1 MKINRLIRFLTL
13 PFGISL
19 VFGALFSIRLADG
32 KDKAIAA
39 YAYEGTPLPTSGTL
53 SSGTYYLSSDLTVSS
68 QLRITSGDVIVNLN
82 GWTLNGGG
90 RDKGIF
96 YVTGG
101 TLTVNGKDDETGKRG
116 ALNNGGG
123 YYPGSGYSYGG
134 ALYITAGGA
143 TLSDLDIT
151 NCQSNW
157 GGAIHMSNS
166 AVTLNNCN
174 LSNNIDTNGYG
185 FYGAISV
192 GNSSTAGQGLT
203 VNGGEMFS
211 NNAAIYLGDKAKATI
226 NGVNIH
232 DNDYYGARVATNEGE
247 GGLTITGNT
256 IIKDNDPSSSRNL
269 VINNNAAK
277 VGIVSELGNDA
288 YIGVT
293 ISGGDAKG
301 VFTSGWST
309 IMGDAEPSDY
319 FFSDSSSYAID
330 LQNGEACV
338 TEAVASVSVGASA
351 KGYAKI
357 TSAIS
362 AWNSAAS
369 GATLTLLKDVTI
381 SSTINVSTTKTLD
394 LNGYGINASGISSN
408 TDYAILVNNGG
419 NLTLNDSGNTTHY
432 FTHERYKGYDAG
444 LATVCDK
451 ATYDAASEDSR
462 GTFEGGYLTGLS
474 IVKGEVSQSGFF
486 KIEENSSVTMN
497 GGTIIGI
504 YADYSSS
511 CVCSNGTFIM
521 NDGNMIYNV
530 NARGCIN
537 ARSGILTINGGNISH
552 NTDKSSK
559 NTGRTG
565 ALWLNNLNNPT
576 YTIRGGTITNN
587 VAINGAINTQSDI
600 AIEGNP
606 VIKDNIGVGTDEN
619 SDAPMNIVLS
629 YGIES
634 KLNFVGEYTSSEPL
648 GVSIYMDNVSDVT
661 NSADVSFN
669 NRNNVVSDNPDY
681 AIGMYPSNHAKA
693 GQLFYKGVET
703 INVIDAIDSIGPLTY
718 DGGKDDSLQDIITA
732 IDGYNN
738 LPQADKDFI
747 DGINKDVL
755 DHDVLVYNHVDKA
768 GDLIKAIPEAS
779 DSQEYYDAVDAA
791 LAAYNALTEEEKAIL
806 NAALD
811 FQYKKTLDDN
821 VAAKEVIEIIQGIGE
836 VTYKGGQDD
845 SKDDI
850 ETAIDAYDNLTE
862 EQKAIVDNTN
872 KDDLDDAK
880 ETYDNVDEAVN
891 LINSIGDI
899 NHGGD
904 NDSEEAIAAARE
916 AYDALSAEEKAL
928 VSSYNDSTQALED
941 AEEVYDVLVKI
952 DDAGDDEEKI
962 KTAREAY
969 DALTPEQKDKVSEE
983 HAQKLTAAIKH
994 SRDANIIFIVFLILF
1009 ILLIVSGL
1017 FVMYV
1022 LLKRRKDDSN
1032 NNNKQVKLASVT
1044 GSLPFVILASYLSFD
1059 KFIILYVLAAVAIL
1073 VWLTNLILF
1082 VFNKRQKEAK
1092 VEAKSDATVSTVPQ
1106 VTQTELINEDEEEV
1120 ETIKDEKGN
1129 IFQIR
1134 FIKSFTAKL
1143 IQSPEETKKY
1153 YEELKNEV
1161 LSYKKTNSRISWHYD
1176 AINSGRNYVLKF
1188 AVRGKTLC
1196 VYLPLNV
1203 DDYVDSKYKVEKVES
1218 KKFEDVPCLYRIKND
1233 RRLGYAKELI
1243 AVVAERLGLEK
1254 GEEQHE
1260 VYSNLPYEPNKPLV
1274 ARGLIKEQKIQV
1286 NKPTEPVV
1294 LETKTNS
1301 DGDEVVVTK
1310 DASGNI
1316 FEIRYIKS
1324 FTAKL
1329 SQSEGIVKDYYT
1341 ILKNYVLSYKGVHSR
1356 VSWHYDAINIG
1367 RDYVLKFAIRGKTL
1381 CVYYALDVSKVDDK
1395 YKVEDAKGKKFED
1408 VPCLYRIKNDR
1419 RCEYAKELI
1428 DMLMRMLKVEQKEVP
1443 NEDYRIK
1450 KESTKAL
1457 LAKGL
1462 IKEVKSRIQ
1471 DKKVI
1476 EHYESITVSK
1486 ADEVMSDQKAEA
1498 LVEEETET
1506 KVSSGKKEIINID
1519 TLSMNYSNGDVVTID
1534 SLIEKKLI
1542 SSKAGQVKVLARGE
1556 LNKKLTVVANDFSI
1570 QAIKMIALT
1579 GGRVKKIK

>member
-19 VFGALFSIRLADG
+19 VFGALFSVRLADG

-101 TLTVNGKDDETGKRG
+101 TLTVNGKDNETGNRG
-116 ALNNGGG
+116 TLNNGGG

-143 TLSDLDIT
+143 TLNDLDIT

-226 NGVNIH
+226 NGTYIH

-247 GGLTITGNT
+247 GGLTISGNT

-277 VGIVSELGNDA
+277 VRIVSELGNDA

-309 IMGDAEPSDY
+309 VMGDAEPSDY

-330 LQNGEACV
+330 LQNDEVCV
-338 TEAVASVSVGASA
+338 TEAVASVSVGTSA

-357 TSAIS
+357 TSAVS

-408 TDYAILVNNGG
+408 TDYVFLVNNGG

-444 LATVCDK
+444 LATICDK

-474 IVKGEVSQSGFF
+474 IVKGDVSQSGFF

-559 NTGRTG
+559 NSGRTG
-565 ALWLNNLNNPT
+565 ALWLNNIDNPT

-587 VAINGAINTQSDI
+587 VAIYGAINTQSDI

-629 YGIES
+629 MGVES

-648 GVSIYMDNVSDVT
+648 GVSIYMDDVIDVT

-693 GQLFYKGVET
+693 GQLFYAKLET
-703 INVIDAIDSIGPLTY
+703 VAVIDAIDNIRPLTY
-718 DGGKDDSLQDIITA
+718 DGGKDDSLDDIIAAKTGYDALTPGQQA
-732 IDGYNN
+732 IVDE
-738 LPQADKDFI
+738 
-747 DGINKDVL
+747 INKDVL
-755 DHDVLVYNHVDKA
+755 DHDIVTYGHVDNV
-768 GDLIKAIPEAS
+768 GDLIKAIPEPS

-791 LAAYNALTEEEKAIL
+791 LAAYNALTDEEEAIL

-821 VAAKEVIEIIQGIGE
+821 VAAKEVIEIIQDIGD

-850 ETAIDAYDNLTE
+850 ETAIDEYNDLTD
-862 EQKAIVDNTN
+862 EQKTIVDNVN

-899 NHGGD
+899 NHGED
-904 NDSEEAIAAARE
+904 NDSKEAIDAARE
-916 AYDALSAEEKAL
+916 AYDALTDEEKAL
-928 VSSYNDSTQALED
+928 VSSYNDTTQTLED

-969 DALTPEQKDKVSEE
+969 DALTPEQKDKVSDEYTQILIASE
-983 HAQKLTAAIKH
+983 TR
-994 SRDANIIFIVFLILF
+994 SRNTTILFIVFLILF

-1017 FVMYV
+1017 IVMYV
-1022 LLKRRKDDSN
+1022 LLKRRKDDN
-1032 NNNKQVKLASVT
+1032 NNNNQVKLASVT
-1044 GSLPFVILASYLSFD
+1044 GSLPFVVLASYFTSS

-1073 VWLTNLILF
+1073 IWLTNLILF
-1082 VFNKRQKEAK
+1082 IFNKRQKEAK
-1092 VEAKSDATVSTVPQ
+1092 IEAKPDTAVSTVPQ
-1106 VTQTELINEDEEEV
+1106 ATQTELINEDEEEV

-1196 VYLPLNV
+1196 VYLPLNT

-1286 NKPTEPVV
+1286 NKPATEPVV
-1294 LETKTNS
+1294 LESKTNS

-1310 DASGNI
+1310 DEKGNI

-1329 SQSEGIVKDYYT
+1329 SQSEDVVKDYYT

-1381 CVYYALDVSKVDDK
+1381 CVYYALDASKLEEK
-1395 YKVEDAKGKKFED
+1395 YKVEEAKGRKFED
-1408 VPCLYRIKNDR
+1408 VPVLYRIKNDR

-1486 ADEVMSDQKAEA
+1486 ADEVMSDEKAEA

-1519 TLSMNYSNGDVVTID
+1519 TLSMNYSDGDVVTLD